1 MNKIGLPED
10 NMFLISA
17 GRIKA
22 LILEEKALDL
32 VERSVFRGQNYPGL
46 LNVYNSNNIKF
57 KPLVH
62 KKNIFFQLE
71 IVKE

>member
-32 VERSVFRGQNYPGL
+32 VERSYFLGQHYTGL
-46 LNVYNSNNIKF
+46 LNAYNSNNI
-57 KPLVH
+57 
-62 KKNIFFQLE
+62 I
-71 IVKE
+71 

>member
-46 LNVYNSNNIKF
+46 LNVYNSNNIK
-57 KPLVH
+57 
-62 KKNIFFQLE
+62 I
-71 IVKE
+71 

>member
-32 VERSVFRGQNYPGL
+32 VERNGVMGQHYPGL
-46 LNVYNSNNIKF
+46 FNVYNINKSI
-57 KPLVH
+57 
-62 KKNIFFQLE
+62 
-71 IVKE
+71 